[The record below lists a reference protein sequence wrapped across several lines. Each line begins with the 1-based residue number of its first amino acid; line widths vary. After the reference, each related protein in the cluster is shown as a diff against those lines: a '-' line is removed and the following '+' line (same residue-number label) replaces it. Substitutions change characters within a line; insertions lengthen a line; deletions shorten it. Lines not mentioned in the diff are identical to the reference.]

1 MFAVH
6 SLALPAT
13 ALALMLAATTASAD
27 AQRLEADLR
36 ALFADRGELEIGEV
50 SEAMV
55 RNRISAEAIRFES
68 DSGERLLLD
77 RYEVRGDYDSPDSV
91 HLAGLRVLDELTELP
106 LLEVERIVMGQ
117 PSQAVFPFHESLH
130 SDEVSIAE
138 LQVDNLSA
146 DMSTEAARRYLGD
159 ELDAEGNG
167 RLEIESLHGVALTPS
182 AIGRLELS
190 GIAGHGESGGAR
202 GRELGAGHFTVGSLV
217 MEGLAGLDQPGEERF
232 DSLDMREM
240 MVESDNLVAS
250 LERLMADGSVAEG
263 GELRLDALSV
273 DLARMI
279 ELAPSEE
286 RTRLRMVSNVLT
298 DGSGKLLMDA
308 VFSGQW
314 ETDNG
319 ETRLI
324 SDSHIDADN
333 AFRWNLDVDLPVRL
347 PEGAEPERYLAGV
360 KGLDDLEGLTILGGG
375 ITNVLSNQGLFGRL
389 APIIAATQGVS
400 EADFI
405 DQART
410 QARGFGMMLGPEI
423 GAVLT
428 GLVDMMDGR
437 ASELEIRLTLPPD
450 SEIDALS
457 ADPLG
462 LPSKLSMQVETR

>member
-1 MFAVH
+1 MR
-6 SLALPAT
+6 SSRYLPAT
-13 ALALMLAATTASAD
+13 LAALVLSTSLPALADDS

-36 ALFADRGELEIGEV
+36 ALFADRGELKIGEI
-50 SEAMV
+50 SEAVV

-91 HLAGLRVLDELTELP
+91 HLEGLSVLDELTQLP

-130 SDEVSIAE
+130 SDEVSIGE

-159 ELDAEGNG
+159 ELDAEGSG
-167 RLEIESLHGVALTPS
+167 RLEIESLHGVELTPS
-182 AIGRLELS
+182 AVGRLELS
-190 GIAGHGESGGAR
+190 GIVGHGEGG
-202 GRELGAGHFTVGSLV
+202 GELGTGRFTVASLV
-217 MEGLAGLDQPGEERF
+217 MEGLAGLDQEGEERF
-232 DSLDMREM
+232 DSLDMREL

-250 LERLMADGSVAEG
+250 LERLMADGNVAEG
-263 GELRLDALSV
+263 GELRLDALAV

-279 ELAPSEE
+279 ELAPAEE
-286 RTRLRMVSNVLT
+286 RTQLRMASNVLT
-298 DGSGKLLMDA
+298 DGSGELLMDA

-319 ETRLI
+319 ETRLL

-347 PEGAEPERYLAGV
+347 PEGAEPESYLAGIED
-360 KGLDDLEGLTILGGG
+360 LDDLEGLTILGGG

-389 APIIAATQGVS
+389 APIMAATQGVS

-405 DQART
+405 AQART
-410 QARGFGMMLGPEI
+410 QAQGFGMMLGPEI

-428 GLVDMMDGR
+428 GLVDMMDGQ

>member
-6 SLALPAT
+6 PLALPAT
-13 ALALMLAATTASAD
+13 ALALLLAATTASAD

-91 HLAGLRVLDELTELP
+91 HLEGLSVLDELTELP
-106 LLEVERIVMGQ
+106 LLEVERIVMEE
-117 PSQAVFPFHESLH
+117 PSRAVFPFHESLH
-130 SDEVSIAE
+130 SNEVSIGE

-159 ELDAEGNG
+159 ELDAEGSG
-167 RLEIESLHGVALTPS
+167 RLEIESLHGVELTPS

-190 GIAGHGESGGAR
+190 GIAGHGEGGS
-202 GRELGAGHFTVGSLV
+202 ELGTGRFTVGSLV
-217 MEGLAGLDQPGEERF
+217 MEGLAGLDQQGDERF
-232 DSLDMREM
+232 DSLDMREL

-250 LERLMADGSVAEG
+250 LERLVADGSMAEG
-263 GELRLDALSV
+263 GELRLDALKL

-279 ELAPSEE
+279 ELAPVDE
-286 RTRLRMVSNVLT
+286 RTQLRMASNVLT
-298 DGSGKLLMDA
+298 DGSGELLMDA

-319 ETRLI
+319 ETRLL

-347 PEGAEPERYLAGV
+347 PEGVEPERYLAGIE
-360 KGLDDLEGLTILGGG
+360 GLDDLEGLTILGGE

-389 APIIAATQGVS
+389 APIMAATQGVS

-405 DQART
+405 AQART

-423 GAVLT
+423 GAVLA

-457 ADPLG
+457 ADPLA
-462 LPSKLSMQVETR
+462 LPVKLSMQVETR